1 MPFMDRESFI
11 ALLDKLG
18 DPDDATCL
26 AAAREIHQR
35 MQAANLQWGDLLVSV
50 DGGDGVEAPEGE
62 PLDQPAQAAGDDYAL
77 IDRLLARSG
86 LSDETR
92 DELTGMRADIAN
104 GDFSE
109 RDRRYLQ
116 SLEARLTRQS

>member
-116 SLEARLTRQS
+116 SLEARLTRQG

>member
-11 ALLDKLG
+11 VLLDKLG

-35 MQAANLQWGDLLVSV
+35 MQVANLQWGDLLVSV

-116 SLEARLTRQS
+116 SLEARLTRQG